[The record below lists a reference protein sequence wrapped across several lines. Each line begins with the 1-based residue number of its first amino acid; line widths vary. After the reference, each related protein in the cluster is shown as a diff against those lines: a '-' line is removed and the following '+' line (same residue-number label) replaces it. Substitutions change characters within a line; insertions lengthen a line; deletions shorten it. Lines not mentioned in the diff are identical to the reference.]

1 MSIKS
6 ELTKTASYLR
16 SARNAIAGRGGEIS
30 ATAGLKDLP
39 MAIFNIPADSSLG
52 FYSDNTVAYKKTT
65 LANAKEKILLN
76 EIGGMTYKSENL
88 LNPAFFDATK
98 EIASGL
104 TITNNGDGSLVIN
117 GAGEV
122 AAYQTEYN
130 VLPLDSPRIYGE
142 GVYLSIDKPL
152 PENMAILVW
161 TYATSDPND
170 YSGES
175 FNWLEGD
182 MTSIALYNWIGAI
195 FITGSPSSA
204 SGGSV
209 SADNLTI
216 KPMLSRGS
224 VKPFE
229 PYFEGLRDSKVTALK
244 VYGAN
249 LLRYP
254 YFHGTTT
261 INGVTFTDNGDGTV
275 TANGTATARALFRC
289 HVSNRF
295 NLPKGAYTLSGCP
308 SGGSLSTYYINCD
321 FYNKSTWVMG
331 IADKGESASKDASNK
346 TYTGVSCDI
355 VIMQGTVCNNL
366 LFKPMIN
373 LGTKAAPQYFPY
385 KAEPTT
391 YALPEAVQALD
402 GYGEG
407 FYTVYN
413 QIRQN
418 RITFDGVGAATY
430 TKSCYRL
437 ILNGSE
443 DWVVSTSKANTFVL
457 HWGVTT
463 EFGYTSEY
471 EPFKSYDLAGTTNG
485 IYMSNSSFAYITDKR
500 YTTVEEFKAH
510 LAEKPLI
517 VLYSTTTPEVTDI
530 SAELGNFDP
539 FIYVEPTGEI
549 EFVNEYENAVP
560 SKITYIVKAGS

>member
-52 FYSDNTVAYKKTT
+52 FYSDNNVAYKKTT

-76 EIGGMTYKSENL
+76 EIGGMTYKSKNL

-130 VLPLDSPRIYGE
+130 VLTLDSPRIYGE

-175 FNWLEGD
+175 FHWLEGD
-182 MTSIALYNWIGAI
+182 MTSLSLSNWIGAI
-195 FITGSPSSA
+195 FITGSTSSA

-209 SADNLTI
+209 SADNVTI

-249 LLRYP
+249 LLNVKNIKNTNATVTILNEDSFRVDGFNVRYTIP
-254 YFHGTTT
+254 SPKAGTYYISYSSTRT
-261 INGVTFTDNGDGTV
+261 GSQGGGAVIGTYDSKGNLIDTDAWYPDKLNGSYSQVCDGTEHELRIIFY
-275 TANGTATARALFRC
+275 G
-289 HVSNRF
+289 S
-295 NLPKGAYTLSGCP
+295 SS
-308 SGGSLSTYYINCD
+308 SGGS
-321 FYNKSTWVMG
+321 
-331 IADKGESASKDASNK
+331 SA
-346 TYTGVSCDI
+346 TYTNVMLSFNAS
-355 VIMQGTVCNNL
+355 V
-366 LFKPMIN
+366 PY
-373 LGTKAAPQYFPY
+373 TKYH
-385 KAEPTT
+385 EPITI
-391 YALPEAVQALD
+391 AIPEAVQSLD
-402 GYGEG
+402 GYGDG

-413 QIRQN
+413 QIRRN
-418 RITFDGVGAATY
+418 RITFNSVGAATY
-430 TKSCYRL
+430 TKSCSRL

-443 DWVVSTSKANTFVL
+443 DWKVSPKIANTFIL
-457 HWGVTT
+457 GWGITA
-463 EFGYTSEY
+463 EYSYTSEY
-471 EPFKSYDLAGTTNG
+471 EQFDSADLIGTTNG
-485 IYMSNSSFAYITDKR
+485 AYMSNSSYAYITDKR

-530 SAELGNFDP
+530 SAELAGFDP

-560 SKITYIVKAGS
+560 STITYIVKAGS

>member
-76 EIGGMTYKSENL
+76 EIGGMTYKSENH

-104 TITNNGDGSLVIN
+104 TITNNGDGSITIN
-117 GAGEV
+117 GDGYVEQYSMV
-122 AAYQTEYN
+122 YTLYS
-130 VLPLDSPRIYGE
+130 DTRIYADGM
-142 GVYLSIDKPL
+142 YLSIDKPL
-152 PENMAILVW
+152 PENLAILVYSYGTNEEGNYQGETFYW
-161 TYATSDPND
+161 IHGDVTSVALSGWVESIFITRDFEATSD
-170 YSGES
+170 Y
-175 FNWLEGD
+175 
-182 MTSIALYNWIGAI
+182 
-195 FITGSPSSA
+195 
-204 SGGSV
+204 V
-209 SADNLTI
+209 VADNLTI

-224 VKPFE
+224 VKPYE
-229 PYFEGLRDSKVTALK
+229 PYYEGLRDSKVTALK

-254 YFHGTTT
+254 YYHSTFTR
-261 INGVTFTDNGDGTV
+261 NGVTFTDNGDGTV
-275 TANGTATARALFRC
+275 TVNGTATARTLFRC
-289 HVSNRF
+289 RVSSDF
-295 NLPKGAYTLSGCP
+295 TLPKGAYTLSGCP
-308 SGGSLSTYYINCD
+308 SGGSTSTYYINSD

-331 IADKGESASKDASNK
+331 IADKGESATKDSSSKE
-346 TYTGVSCDI
+346 YTGVSCDI
-355 VIMQGTVCNNL
+355 VIMPGTVCNNL

-373 LGTKAAPQYFPY
+373 LGTKAASQYYPY
-385 KAEPTT
+385 KEPTT

-402 GYGEG
+402 GYGDG
-407 FYTVYN
+407 FYNVYN
-413 QIRQN
+413 QIRRN

-430 TKSCYRL
+430 TKSCSRL

-500 YTTVEEFKAH
+500 YTTAEEFKAH

-517 VLYSTTTPEVTDI
+517 VLYSTTTPEITDI
-530 SAELGNFDP
+530 SAELAGFDP

-560 SKITYIVKAGS
+560 STITYIVKAGS

>member
-88 LNPAFFDATK
+88 LNPAFFEETK
-98 EIASGL
+98 EIAQGL
-104 TITNNGDGSLVIN
+104 TATNNGDGSITISGDGYVNL
-117 GAGEV
+117 
-122 AAYQTEYN
+122 YDMSYN
-130 VLPLDSPRIYGE
+130 LYSGTRFNVDGM
-142 GVYLSIDKPL
+142 YLSIDKPL
-152 PENMAILVW
+152 PENLAILAL
-161 TYATSDPND
+161 TYATNEEGN
-170 YSGES
+170 YQGET
-175 FNWLEGD
+175 FYWIEGD
-182 MTSIALYNWIGAI
+182 STSVALSNWVEYIYITSSYNA
-195 FITGSPSSA
+195 TSNY
-204 SGGSV
+204 V
-209 SADNLTI
+209 VADNLTI

-224 VKPFE
+224 VKPYE

-249 LLRYP
+249 LLDVSKCVNKC
-254 YFHGTTT
+254 F
-261 INGVTFTDNGDGTV
+261 VDNGDGTYTIKGV
-275 TANGTATARALFRC
+275 GTARTSEYAPVHIPANTAF
-289 HVSNRF
+289 
-295 NLPKGAYTLSGCP
+295 
-308 SGGSLSTYYINCD
+308 YINA
-321 FYNKSTWVMG
+321 K
-331 IADKGESASKDASNK
+331 ALQEASKPVGILARLADGTTQGVRLLSERLFEKKFSSDVVGIGFYIQGSGTNAD
-346 TYTGVSCDI
+346 GVSGVYSDFWLSLAN
-355 VIMQGTVCNNL
+355 VG
-366 LFKPMIN
+366 
-373 LGTKAAPQYFPY
+373 YFPY

-391 YALPEAVQALD
+391 YTIPEAVQALD

-457 HWGVTT
+457 RWGITT
-463 EFGYTSEY
+463 ESGYTSEY
-471 EPFKSYDLAGTTNG
+471 EQFKSYDLAGTTNG
-485 IYMSNSSFAYITDKR
+485 IYMLNSAFAYITDKR

-530 SAELGNFDP
+530 SAELAGFDP

-560 SKITYIVKAGS
+560 STITYIVKAGS

>member
-76 EIGGMTYKSENL
+76 EIGGMTYKSENH

-104 TITNNGDGSLVIN
+104 TITNNGDGSITIN
-117 GAGEV
+117 GDGYV
-122 AAYQTEYN
+122 TLYDMDYTMYN
-130 VLPLDSPRIYGE
+130 GTRFNADGM
-142 GVYLSIDKPL
+142 YLSIDKPL
-152 PENMAILVW
+152 PENLAILALSYPTNEEGNYQYETFYWIHGDVTSVALSGW
-161 TYATSDPND
+161 VESIVITRNFEATSD
-170 YSGES
+170 Y
-175 FNWLEGD
+175 
-182 MTSIALYNWIGAI
+182 
-195 FITGSPSSA
+195 
-204 SGGSV
+204 V
-209 SADNLTI
+209 VADNITI

-224 VKPFE
+224 VKPYE

-249 LLRYP
+249 LLDSTKIINISGTITIIDNDTFKIDGYNVRY
-254 YFHGTTT
+254 
-261 INGVTFTDNGDGTV
+261 
-275 TANGTATARALFRC
+275 RLM
-289 HVSNRF
+289 S
-295 NLPKGAYTLSGCP
+295 PKAG
-308 SGGSLSTYYINCD
+308 TYYI
-321 FYNKSTWVMG
+321 
-331 IADKGESASKDASNK
+331 SASSTRTGDYGGGVVIGTYDKSGNLIKSDYWYPNKLNPSASHTCDGTEYELRVLFYGSSANGGTSA
-346 TYTGVSCDI
+346 TYSNVMLSFGASV
-355 VIMQGTVCNNL
+355 
-366 LFKPMIN
+366 P
-373 LGTKAAPQYFPY
+373 YRPY
-385 KAEPTT
+385 KEPTT

-407 FYTVYN
+407 FYNVYK
-413 QIRQN
+413 QIRRN
-418 RITFDGVGAATY
+418 RITFNGVGAATY
-430 TKSCYRL
+430 TKSCSRL

-443 DWVVSTSKANTFVL
+443 DWEVSTSKANTFVL
-457 HWGVTT
+457 RWGITP

-471 EPFKSYDLAGTTNG
+471 EQFKSSDLLGTTNG
-485 IYMSNSSFAYITDKR
+485 AYMSKSSFAFITDKR

-530 SAELGNFDP
+530 SVELAGFDP

-549 EFVNEYENAVP
+549 EFVNERKNAVP
-560 SKITYIVKAGS
+560 STITYIVKAGS